1 MAGTSG
7 VKAGQAYVELSLRD
21 RMSKDL
27 DAAKAKLE
35 SFSRGAAI
43 AGGLLAGGGAGI
55 IGGIG
60 AGVSTFVE
68 LGGAIQEM
76 GIRTGFTAEQL
87 SELRYAA
94 DQAGVSVEGLETAA
108 KGMAKFTF
116 GLGKGGKGET
126 HAANLLGLDRNAFL
140 QADQMGR
147 LEMLADGLSRI
158 EDPAIKAA
166 LAQKVLG
173 REGMKLL
180 PMLAGGAEG
189 LRKQREEAA
198 RLGLT
203 ISQIDADK
211 ADQLGDMWATIKQQG
226 TAALFAIGAA
236 VADYLIPLAQGVME
250 AGAAVIQFIR
260 ANQGLVVAVAAVGVA
275 LLIAGGALLA
285 LAAAG
290 YAAIGVMGAF
300 SALSGIL
307 AAVFSPIGLIVAG
320 VLAIVAAL
328 VAGIAAWAAWTESG
342 QSAMSRL
349 WNGIKAFANVAKQT
363 LGGVFD
369 AALAGN
375 WSLAWQ
381 VAIAGVSAYW
391 ARFVAGIYSAWQG
404 VLGFFQDGWTN
415 FKSWVAEAMLE
426 AFGVFAQFINDAAAV
441 FGAGPL
447 INASA
452 TDQAKQTLAEDTNRE
467 LAANAQARA
476 DAAQP
481 YWDAVARAE
490 EKLAE
495 LRQRAAD
502 ERSAKAMSTTPRALA
517 MRDALAYGSASI
529 APKSGGGTLGTFS
542 GAVAGLLG
550 RSAPDVQANIE
561 KNTAKTAD
569 LLEELVGNEE
579 GMAFE

>member
-1 MAGTSG
+1 MAGTAG

-43 AGGLLAGGGAGI
+43 AGGLLVGGGAGI
-55 IGGIG
+55 LGGIG
-60 AGVSTFVE
+60 AGVSTFVD
-68 LGGAIQEM
+68 LGGAIQDM
-76 GIRTGFTAEQL
+76 GVRTGFSAEQL

-94 DQAGVSVEGLETAA
+94 DQAGVSMEGLETAA

-126 HAANLLGLDRNAFL
+126 QAAGLLGLDRNAFL
-140 QADQMGR
+140 QADQMTR
-147 LEMLADGLSRI
+147 LEILADGLARI
-158 EDPAIKAA
+158 QDPALKAA

-173 REGMKLL
+173 REGMQLL

-203 ISQIDADK
+203 ISQLDADK
-211 ADQLGDMWATIKQQG
+211 ADKLGDMWATIKQQG

-236 VADYLIPLAQGVME
+236 VADYLIPLAE
-250 AGAAVIQFIR
+250 AFLEVGAAIIQFIR

-275 LLIAGGALLA
+275 LFIAGGALLG
-285 LAAAG
+285 LSAAG
-290 YAAIGVMGAF
+290 YAAIGVMSAF
-300 SALSGIL
+300 SALAGIL
-307 AAVFSPIGLIVAG
+307 AAVFSPLGLIVAG

-328 VAGIAAWAAWTESG
+328 VAGVAAWAAWTESG
-342 QSAMSRL
+342 QAAMSRL
-349 WNGIKAFANVAKQT
+349 WNGIQAFANVAKQT

-369 AALAGN
+369 AAMAGN

-381 VAIAGVSAYW
+381 IAMAGVSAYW

-415 FKSWVAEAMLE
+415 FKSWVAAAMLE
-426 AFGVFAQFINDAAAV
+426 AFGVFAQFVNDVAAT

-447 INASA
+447 IDAA
-452 TDQAKQTLAEDTNRE
+452 GTDQAKQTLAEDTTRE
-467 LAANAQARA
+467 LDANARSRA

-495 LRQRAAD
+495 LRRKAAE
-502 ERSAKAMSTTPRALA
+502 ERSAKAMSTTPRALS
-517 MRDALAYGSASI
+517 MRDALESSA
-529 APKSGGGTLGTFS
+529 AKTGGGVLGTFS
-542 GAVAGLLG
+542 GAAAGLLG
-550 RSAPDVQANIE
+550 RSAPDVQREIA
-561 KNTAKTAD
+561 KNTEKAAD
-569 LLEELVGNEE
+569 LLEELVDKE
-579 GMAFE
+579 GLAFE